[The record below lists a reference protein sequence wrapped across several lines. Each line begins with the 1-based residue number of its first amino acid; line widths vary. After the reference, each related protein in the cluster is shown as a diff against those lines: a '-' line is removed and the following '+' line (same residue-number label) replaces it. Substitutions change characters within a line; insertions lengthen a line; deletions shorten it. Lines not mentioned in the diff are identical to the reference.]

1 MFQTFQ
7 DAFGAKF
14 WKNAIIDVSHNCD
27 ARNRKK
33 VEAWLEKL
41 SHKFPGAAEA
51 LPSRVFIDAPEMEN
65 DTLEDFYFLCK
76 SKEEFPCFEF
86 QSVKEEMEKMS
97 KHQINSSLEDIS
109 QSSDCISGSDDRLRI
124 QDSIDFDHSSS
135 RPQSR
140 TAFNNSYDCSRPT
153 SRSSMYL
160 EVPSTMSRSE
170 VSLHRPASRSDLSLT
185 LPPLPPR
192 SPTYSRRR
200 ITLASPTSY
209 AASNRSLT
217 STPRLPRAFLPSFSP
232 TEELS
237 SSSLSSC
244 VSMSPS
250 LSRLSRR
257 SESRRSLRD
266 TSPLGYTTGRAFSRE
281 VSPCA
286 AGSRSCRTSRESS
299 PSAAPSSSKYP
310 TIGLPTYLRT
320 SYSCKFPF
328 TKVEYLRT
336 DNNCYYICS
345 MQAMRSGRLVTKLAV
360 EQEVELEPAPAPLPA
375 LPPAQLARTTRGG
388 LELQLVRAAGCVTR
402 VQLQGAAPQLV
413 VEQGPRLETAG
424 VAVQLPCTQLLAS
437 CGISCVDTEAEACR
451 ELATPQLELARARR
465 TSVPKLELELFKP
478 ESLVA
483 KTPFQLVK
491 KALLP
496 KIKYHWDQGF
506 SQGAG
511 GWQRCPVIKLKI
523 KYAEEDQELL
533 PPSVSLEGGRHCES
547 KRVKLDSGRA
557 KLKLKVAEVVDV
569 QVRS

>member
-1 MFQTFQ
+1 
-7 DAFGAKF
+7 
-14 WKNAIIDVSHNCD
+14 
-27 ARNRKK
+27 
-33 VEAWLEKL
+33 
-41 SHKFPGAAEA
+41 
-51 LPSRVFIDAPEMEN
+51 
-65 DTLEDFYFLCK
+65 
-76 SKEEFPCFEF
+76 
-86 QSVKEEMEKMS
+86 
-97 KHQINSSLEDIS
+97 
-109 QSSDCISGSDDRLRI
+109 
-124 QDSIDFDHSSS
+124 
-135 RPQSR
+135 
-140 TAFNNSYDCSRPT
+140 
-153 SRSSMYL
+153 
-160 EVPSTMSRSE
+160 
-170 VSLHRPASRSDLSLT
+170 
-185 LPPLPPR
+185 
-192 SPTYSRRR
+192 
-200 ITLASPTSY
+200 
-209 AASNRSLT
+209 
-217 STPRLPRAFLPSFSP
+217 
-232 TEELS
+232 
-237 SSSLSSC
+237 
-244 VSMSPS
+244 
-250 LSRLSRR
+250 
-257 SESRRSLRD
+257 
-266 TSPLGYTTGRAFSRE
+266 
-281 VSPCA
+281 
-286 AGSRSCRTSRESS
+286 
-299 PSAAPSSSKYP
+299 
-310 TIGLPTYLRT
+310 
-320 SYSCKFPF
+320 
-328 TKVEYLRT
+328 
-336 DNNCYYICS
+336 

-375 LPPAQLARTTRGG
+375 LPPAQRARTTRGG

-402 VQLQGAAPQLV
+402 AQLQGAAPQLV

-465 TSVPKLELELFKP
+465 TSVPKLELELSKP